1 MVKISMFK
9 KDDGSLLVIWRNSK
23 ENLIG
28 EVYSTGIEKR
38 GKWDSR
44 ATFEGRD
51 ATEHRV
57 CEYFGFKS
65 NHPYWRRW
73 G

>member
-9 KDDGSLLVIWRNSK
+9 KDDGSLLVIWRNAR

-28 EVYSTGIEKR
+28 EVYSNGIEKR